1 MMRHRRWL
9 WLAAAVLGAGCGDPT
24 VSATGTITAPA
35 EVRALVSRE
44 APAYLYLAVVY
55 GTGVQERGLGVFCDL
70 PATTP
75 FDFQA
80 FSCAKTDTATLTAS
94 LRALPLAKLPSGWT
108 CQERR
113 PDVAYT
119 FNERLIASATTTV
132 PIDREPGACDSG
144 SIRADLTLSPTR

>member
-1 MMRHRRWL
+1 MMRQRRL
-9 WLAAAVLGAGCGDPT
+9 LCLAAAVLGAGCGDPT

-55 GTGVQERGLGVFCDL
+55 GTGVQERGLGLFCDL
-70 PATTP
+70 PAVVP

-94 LRALPLAKLPSGWT
+94 LRAFPPAKLPSGWT
-108 CQERR
+108 CADRR

-119 FNERLIASATTTV
+119 FNEPLIATATATV
-132 PIDREPGACDSG
+132 PIDRAPGACDSG
-144 SIRADLTLSPTR
+144 AIRADLTLAPSR